1 MALSGIEFDRQY
13 RTASSEG
20 FNVRVEGERIGRL
33 DLHFAGQSVYATLV
47 LLRDLEQADTL
58 ALIERIDEV
67 LVLPAETPREDM
79 YVTVFR
85 GEQTGF
91 YTDDF
96 QAERGRDVTLR
107 PGADLDEDFGNG
119 AESSS

>member
-1 MALSGIEFDRQY
+1 MALTGIDFDRQY

-47 LLRDLEQADTL
+47 LLRDLEQDDTL
-58 ALIERIDEV
+58 ALIKRIDES
-67 LVLPAETPREDM
+67 LVVPAETPREDL

-85 GEQTGF
+85 GEETGF
-91 YTDDF
+91 YSDDF
-96 QAERGRDVTLR
+96 QAERGGELTLR
-107 PGADLDEDFGNG
+107 PDADLDDDLGNG
-119 AESSS
+119 AESSN